1 MTDAMHSAQLEVPI
15 DAEPVLSV
23 RGATKTFGAVV
34 ALDGVDLEVRSGE
47 VLALLG
53 DNGAGKSTLIKCI
66 SGVHKLDR
74 GEIRIDGALVQIS
87 SAADARSN
95 GIETVYQDLALFDN
109 LNPTAN
115 FFAGREVAHPSWLP
129 RGLQWMKK
137 KEMSTRT
144 KELLDRLQIRLPHF
158 DADVALMSGGQR
170 QAVAVAR
177 AVAFS
182 SKLVILDEPTA
193 ALGLRESAR
202 VLELV
207 DRLRDFRCRGHLD
220 LSLDGSRDGRREP
233 RDGDAPRTQDRRSAG
248 DSGQPRA
255 TRVLDRRG
263 PGEHNRMTPH
273 HLDARHVRQ
282 TQQQGG
288 QHTCRLD

>member
-1 MTDAMHSAQLEVPI
+1 MPTACINQPDCRVSLKSGRLEI
-15 DAEPVLSV
+15 
-23 RGATKTFGAVV
+23 
-34 ALDGVDLEVRSGE
+34 SGRNEQTQRDE
-47 VLALLG
+47 VLREIPLR
-53 DNGAGKSTLIKCI
+53 D
-66 SGVHKLDR
+66 LDR
-74 GEIRIDGALVQIS
+74 LIAAESVQIT

-207 DRLRDFRCRGHLD
+207 DRLRTSGVAVILISHSMDHVMAVADRAMVMRRG
-220 LSLDGSRDGRREP
+220 RKI
-233 RDGDAPRTQDRRSAG
+233 GDAP
-248 DSGQPRA
+248 A
-255 TRVLDRRG
+255 TADNQEQLVSWIVGARG
-263 PGEHNRMTPH
+263 STT
-273 HLDARHVRQ
+273 V
-282 TQQQGG
+282 
-288 QHTCRLD
+288 